1 MEAIYHIPAMLRET
15 IEGLAVKPGGVYVD
29 VTFGGGGHS
38 RAILERLTNPTPA
51 SKPHLYSFDQDI
63 EAYENVQRDDVRCT
77 KESRIT
83 SGTTD
88 KTING
93 GNNAAERDKEENKE
107 GHLYSFDQ
115 DIEAF
120 NNSQLTIH
128 NSQSEDGDEGF
139 VNNPRW
145 TFVHSNFR
153 YLKNWMDY
161 YGVKEID
168 GLLADL
174 GVSFHHFDC
183 PERGFSF
190 RFSASLDMRMNQ
202 TAKRTAAD
210 IINTYSEE
218 DLARIFWL
226 YGEMKNGRGI
236 ARNICKARLQ
246 KPILRTE
253 ELIEAAF
260 KLKVESLKL
269 KEVEELRFHPRPLP
283 PHEGEGGR
291 ITSGTTDKTINGGKN
306 AAEQDKER
314 DSAEYRREQD
324 KEKGAGLKTREQ
336 NEEDGNP
343 PSMADTRELE
353 IPAQYKKDLA
363 RLFQALRIEVNDEMG
378 ALREMLV
385 AARDLLKPGGRIAIL
400 TYHSLED
407 RLVKNFLRSGN
418 LEGNI
423 EKDFYGNAITP
434 FDVIE
439 KGRTASDD
447 EVERNPRSRSAKL
460 RVGRKK

>member
-1 MEAIYHIPAMLRET
+1 MEAIYHIPAMLKET
-15 IEGLAVKPGGVYVD
+15 IDGLTIKPNGVYVD

-38 RAILERLTNPTPA
+38 RAILDA
-51 SKPHLYSFDQDI
+51 G
-63 EAYENVQRDDVRCT
+63 A
-77 KESRIT
+77 
-83 SGTTD
+83 
-88 KTING
+88 
-93 GNNAAERDKEENKE
+93 

-128 NSQSEDGDEGF
+128 NSQSEEDDEGF
-139 VNNPRW
+139 VNNPNW

-153 YLKNWMDY
+153 YLRNWMDY
-161 YGVKEID
+161 YGVEQID

-190 RFSASLDMRMNQ
+190 RFSAPLDMRMNQ

-210 IINTYSEE
+210 IVNSYSEE
-218 DLARIFWL
+218 ELAKIFWL

-236 ARNICKARLQ
+236 ARNICKARSQ

-253 ELIEAAF
+253 ELVEVALNLPLAKLAGTEHREAQ
-260 KLKVESLKL
+260 
-269 KEVEELRFHPRPLP
+269 
-283 PHEGEGGR
+283 
-291 ITSGTTDKTINGGKN
+291 GKG
-306 AAEQDKER
+306 D
-314 DSAEYRREQD
+314 
-324 KEKGAGLKTREQ
+324 AGLKTREQ
-336 NEEDGNP
+336 NEGKNP
-343 PSMADTRELE
+343 PSMADTRELD

-418 LEGNI
+418 LEGTI
-423 EKDFYGNAITP
+423 EKDFYGNILTP
-434 FDVIE
+434 FTLIE
-439 KGRTASDD
+439 KGREASAE

-460 RVGRKK
+460 RVAEKKG